1 MYLKMKYIK
10 HIFLLYL
17 FFLITNNIIGQKEKS
32 AIRQGVNEYNYKNY
46 GNSEV
51 SYQKALSINPESFEA
66 KFNLGDA
73 FYKQEKYDEAI
84 REFSELAGKT
94 TDKEKLGSLYHNIG
108 NSQLNQTKKL
118 LNEQKLDESIKQIDK
133 SIEAYKNALKNNP
146 TDKETKFNLGYAQQ
160 LKKLLENQKNQ
171 NEKNKDK
178 NQQDKDK
185 QDKDNKDQDNQDK
198 NQDQNQ
204 NNKNKPNENDSDGD
218 GIPNKE
224 EQGNDPKKPRD
235 TDKDGTPDEK
245 DTDSDN
251 DGKPDSDEAGKNP
264 EKPQDTD
271 KDGLPDYRD
280 LDSNNDGKPDSQD
293 SKPKP
298 EDKISKEDA
307 LRILDAIL
315 NDEKNVQDKLKKVK
329 GVNSNQLEKDW

>member
-1 MYLKMKYIK
+1 MKQLK
-10 HIFLLYL
+10 L
-17 FFLITNNIIGQKEKS
+17 FFLFFSAFLISNNMIGQKEKKF
-32 AIRQGVNEYNYKNY
+32 IRQGVDEYSNKNY

-51 SYQKALSINPESFEA
+51 SYQKALSANSESFEA
-66 KFNLGDA
+66 RFNLGDA

-84 REFSELAGKT
+84 KEFSDLASKS
-94 TDKEKLGSLYHNIG
+94 TDKEKLGKLYHNIG

-118 LNEQKLDESIKQIDK
+118 LNEQKLDESIKQINK
-133 SIEAYKNALKNNP
+133 SIESYKNALKNNP
-146 TDKETKFNLGYAQQ
+146 ADRETKFNLGYAQQ
-160 LKKLLENQKNQ
+160 LKKILEDQKN
-171 NEKNKDK
+171 K
-178 NQQDKDK
+178 NQQNQDKNKQDK
-185 QDKDNKDQDNQDK
+185 QDKDQQDKNNQDK

-204 NNKNKPNENDSDGD
+204 NNQNKPSENDSDGD

-224 EQGNDPKKPRD
+224 EQGNDQKNPRD
-235 TDKDGTPDEK
+235 TDKDGTPDDK

-251 DGKPDSDEAGKNP
+251 DGKSDSEEAGKNP
-264 EKPQDTD
+264 QKPQDTD

-293 SKPKP
+293 AKPNP
-298 EDKISKEDA
+298 DEKISKEDA

-329 GVNSNQLEKDW
+329 GVNTNALEKDW